1 MCCCQ
6 PTFSVN
12 HSCKRTFSLLSSRKS
27 SGLTVRTSVLCM
39 MARFACLLE
48 KLRELRLCSQNWA
61 HLLFSLINFVWL
73 VYTFKPVYSTF
84 VYSEHDAWRCSS
96 GCTQLVMSQWVLC
109 FWQLMGNTF
118 RWHHSL
124 GGGWT
129 LIAAHKLTKAFPVSG
144 VGFRQT
150 PSRRGWTGWRSSTRL
165 FWTFT
170 RGIEPKQRVSRQTRP
185 AVGTWGR
192 VYCNTSL
199 RHLLGCA
206 SGFTLHLRVFA
217 SLTCVSLIYLWEIFF
232 FPCMCF
238 FLTWIQALL
247 FGSQV
252 TAVWVFTFFIYIY
265 IYLCFCGNQLLQPLL
280 VIIKGTFS
288 IWDDS
293 CLIPSYMFL
302 L

>member
-1 MCCCQ
+1 
-6 PTFSVN
+6 
-12 HSCKRTFSLLSSRKS
+12 
-27 SGLTVRTSVLCM
+27 

-48 KLRELRLCSQNWA
+48 KLRELRLCSQYWA

-238 FLTWIQALL
+238 FLTWIQTLL

-252 TAVWVFTFFIYIY
+252 TAVWVFTFFIY

>member
-1 MCCCQ
+1 
-6 PTFSVN
+6 
-12 HSCKRTFSLLSSRKS
+12 
-27 SGLTVRTSVLCM
+27 
-39 MARFACLLE
+39 
-48 KLRELRLCSQNWA
+48 
-61 HLLFSLINFVWL
+61 
-73 VYTFKPVYSTF
+73 
-84 VYSEHDAWRCSS
+84 
-96 GCTQLVMSQWVLC
+96 MSQWVLC

-217 SLTCVSLIYLWEIFF
+217 SLICVSLIYLWEIFF
-232 FPCMCF
+232 FSLYV
-238 FLTWIQALL
+238 FLFNLNPNT
-247 FGSQV
+247 F
-252 TAVWVFTFFIYIY
+252 VWFPSHSCLSIYIFYIY
-265 IYLCFCGNQLLQPLL
+265 I
-280 VIIKGTFS
+280 S
-288 IWDDS
+288 
-293 CLIPSYMFL
+293 MFL
-302 L
+302 WQSAASASAGNNKGHFQYLRWLLPYTLIYVSAIICIYLDSDCIFCII